1 MSLHLQYRMRR
12 KFVLARVES
21 LRSRINHRS
30 TSLGSAEG
38 ALAYLAP
45 RLHFPT
51 RQKALGWGPDSDLL
65 WAKCR
70 ARLELQV
77 PESVRG
83 DAGEGVPAFP
93 QRKAARRSR
102 PCRAPSGS
110 CHGSPLTGSG
120 YLSWAPGPRPPEPPD
135 LPAHRPRFPVPAA
148 SLRSAGTR
156 GGDRE
161 WGGRPG
167 WGAGQSGRASRRGR
181 ERAPPLLSGTCQCF
195 ALGAGMRL
203 GVLPQGPGTRA
214 PPASGPF
221 GGSGRP
227 CALPSPRPGSGP
239 RGRRGGGQARGRG
252 LGARWPVIG

>member
-1 MSLHLQYRMRR
+1 M
-12 KFVLARVES
+12 
-21 LRSRINHRS
+21 
-30 TSLGSAEG
+30 
-38 ALAYLAP
+38 
-45 RLHFPT
+45 
-51 RQKALGWGPDSDLL
+51 PDPPGTP
-65 WAKCR
+65 
-70 ARLELQV
+70 QV
-77 PESVRG
+77 PESRRG
-83 DAGEGVPAFP
+83 GAGEGEGDPFISPAQGRVPFP
-93 QRKAARRSR
+93 
-102 PCRAPSGS
+102 PLPAPSGF

-120 YLSWAPGPRPPEPPD
+120 HLSSAPGPRPPEPPD

-148 SLRSAGTR
+148 SLRSAWTR

-221 GGSGRP
+221 GGSDRP
-227 CALPSPRPGSGP
+227 SAPSSPRPGSGR